1 MSTKKEEVYIVKKLD
16 VWRMITLQELLENE
30 WFCSG
35 LLVGINLCQQILLTA
50 HDRNEPMMIDGEPYY
65 ILNGNELLQQMI
77 DTVCQ

>member
-1 MSTKKEEVYIVKKLD
+1 MKKFN
-16 VWRMITLQELLENE
+16 VWRMITLHELLENE

-50 HDRNEPMMIDGEPYY
+50 HERKEPMVIEGEAYY

-77 DTVCQ
+77 DAVCQ

>member
-1 MSTKKEEVYIVKKLD
+1 MH
-16 VWRMITLQELLENE
+16 ELLENE

-50 HDRNEPMMIDGEPYY
+50 HERKEPMVIEGEAYY

-77 DTVCQ
+77 DAVCQ